1 MSNSQREQAAAL
13 PIVVLISG
21 NGSNLQAIIDAVQ
34 HDRLPVQ
41 IRAVISNRSNAYG
54 LKRAHAAGIPT
65 AVVDHQ
71 AFSSRAEYEASLQQL
86 IDLYAP
92 ALVVLAGYMRIL
104 GDAFVNHYQ
113 GRMLNIHPSLLPA
126 FPGLNTHQRAL
137 DAAVTEHGASI
148 HFVTNELD
156 GGPVVVQAAVPLF
169 ADDDAETV
177 AQRVRIQEHII
188 YPLAIRWIAEGR
200 LTTRGDQVLF
210 DQQPLHQPIQYPP
223 TLTTC

>member
-1 MSNSQREQAAAL
+1 MSNTNSGNITAL

-21 NGSNLQAIIDAVQ
+21 NGSNLQAIIDATQ
-34 HDRLPVQ
+34 NDGLPVE
-41 IRAVISNRSNAYG
+41 IRAVISNRPDAYG
-54 LKRAHAAGIPT
+54 LKRARAANIPT
-65 AVVDHQ
+65 EVVDHK
-71 AFSSRAEYEASLQQL
+71 AFSNRAEYEVALQQL
-86 IDLYAP
+86 IDQHSP

-104 GDAFVNHYQ
+104 GDVFVDHYQ

-156 GGPVVVQAAVPLF
+156 GGPVILQAAVPLLPT
-169 ADDDAETV
+169 DDAKTL
-177 AQRVRIQEHII
+177 AQRVHTQEHKI

-200 LTTRGDQVLF
+200 LTVSADEILLDQKPLN
-210 DQQPLHQPIQYPP
+210 QPVKYHS
-223 TLTTC
+223 TVKAC

>member
-34 HDRLPVQ
+34 HDRLPVE
-41 IRAVISNRSNAYG
+41 IRAVISNRCDAYG
-54 LKRAHAAGIPT
+54 LKRARTAGIPI

-71 AFSSRAEYEASLQQL
+71 AFNNRAEYEASLQQL

-148 HFVTNELD
+148 HFVTSELD
-156 GGPVVVQAAVPLF
+156 GGPVVLQAAVPLL
-169 ADDDAETV
+169 AGDDAETV

-200 LTTRGDQVLF
+200 LTISGDQVLF
-210 DQQPLHQPIQYPP
+210 DQQPLNQPIQYPP